1 MVRAKKKKKQKGKGK
16 LENKPLQLRLKV
28 SAYRLFLLAWA
39 YLVSFSD
46 LYLYVF
52 VLSLKFSTKVTRL
65 GYGKQYAKE
74 LLILTQKGVYSES
87 WDTLVGIELPIV
99 IVGRV
104 VAVVAACGCVV
115 IVVVADDG
123 RIFGLIMLL
132 NFLIKTNARRPRL
145 NWSATG
151 TGGTGTGSL
160 DLGQFTAT

>member
-1 MVRAKKKKKQKGKGK
+1 MFLKWYEQKKKTKRKRKIGKK
-16 LENKPLQLRLKV
+16 KPLQL
-28 SAYRLFLLAWA
+28 YWA

-132 NFLIKTNARRPRL
+132 NFLIKTNAWRPRL